1 VAVFLLLAHD
11 DPARPGHRQV
21 VRPRHLPL
29 LTEACRSG
37 LIRFA
42 GPMLDRVGGA
52 PVGSI
57 IVLDLPTREAVEAWL
72 ETEPFWTEGVWQRP
86 VSITPCGI
94 AEQPYRPLPGSV

>member
-1 VAVFLLLAHD
+1 VFLLLAHD
-11 DPARPGHRQV
+11 DPARPGHRQS

-42 GPMLDRVGGA
+42 GPMLDHVGGE

-57 IVLDLPTREAVEAWL
+57 IVIDLPSREAVEAWL
-72 ETEPFWTEGVWQRP
+72 ETEPFWTEGVWRRP

-94 AEQPYRPLPGSV
+94 AAQPYLALPGAA